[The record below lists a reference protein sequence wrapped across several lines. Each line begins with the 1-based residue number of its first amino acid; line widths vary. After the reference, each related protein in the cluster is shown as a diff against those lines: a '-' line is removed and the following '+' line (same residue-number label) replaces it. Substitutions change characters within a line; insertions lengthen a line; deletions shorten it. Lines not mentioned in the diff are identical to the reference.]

1 MLGAKANAEL
11 VAAPTFLLRAATSEA
26 LLNLYPQAGG
36 MTERSD
42 GGPAAALG
50 ALDH

>member
-26 LLNLYPQAGG
+26 RLTHIPQAG
-36 MTERSD
+36 D
-42 GGPAAALG
+42 I
-50 ALDH
+50 